1 MPKLSF
7 QQRVLTGFITTLIL
21 VFTGAIISY
30 NRIRDLQKDSLSVD
44 RTQEIIKF
52 TNQVFINIVQAESS
66 VRGLIATG
74 NSYYLD
80 DYNESLSKINPSV
93 DRLSSLLKEDPS
105 QRILADSLRYQVSQK
120 LYAMSKILW
129 AFNLKDFQKAQSDL
143 LADRTIN
150 KVQSIVDAI
159 NTKENALLT
168 ERRKI
173 SEANVEKSIL
183 LFFVGS
189 AVIMILFLV
198 LFQFIRLS
206 FKKRKIVEDSL
217 AESNFQLKKISEE
230 NELQN
235 WILKGNALMDEAM
248 RGQRNLKTLSNA
260 IIRSIGEY
268 SGARIGAL
276 YLFNENKNLQVAG
289 TYAFD
294 SNFASREIKLGE
306 GLVGQVAKNKD
317 AHILKDIPADYIKI
331 KTALGGCSP
340 KVLILQPVFFE
351 DEIIGV
357 VELGYIEMPEIATT
371 FIRRVVNNIGIV
383 INSVQTMN
391 RASRT
396 HAVLY

>member
-7 QQRVLTGFITTLIL
+7 QQQVLTGFITTLFL
-21 VFTGAIISY
+21 VFAGAIISY

-52 TNQVFINIVQAESS
+52 TNQVLINIVQAESS

-74 NSYYLD
+74 DSYYLD

-105 QRILADSLRYQVSQK
+105 QHILADSLKYQVSQK

-129 AFNLKDFQKAQSDL
+129 AFNLKDLQKAQSDL

-150 KVQSIVDAI
+150 KVRRLIDAI
-159 NTKENALLT
+159 NTQEHALLT
-168 ERRKI
+168 ERRKT
-173 SEANVEKSIL
+173 SEANVEQSIV
-183 LFFVGS
+183 LFFVGT
-189 AVIMILFLV
+189 AVIGMLFVV

-217 AESNFQLKKISEE
+217 AESNFQLQKISEE

-235 WILKGNALMDEAM
+235 WILKGNALLDEAM
-248 RGQRNLKTLSNA
+248 RGQRNLKSLANA
-260 IIRSIGEY
+260 VIGSIGEY

-276 YLFNENKNLQVAG
+276 YLFNEAKNLQVAG
-289 TYAFD
+289 TYAFH
-294 SNFASREIKLGE
+294 SNFARTEIKLGE
-306 GLVGQVAKNKD
+306 GLVGQVAKSKD

-331 KTALGGCSP
+331 KSALGGCSP
-340 KVLILQPVFFE
+340 KVLLLQPVFFE

-357 VELGYIEMPEIATT
+357 VELGYLEMPQIATI
-371 FIRRVVNNIGIV
+371 FINRVVNNIGIV
-383 INSVQTMN
+383 INSVQTIS
-391 RASRT
+391 RAVKPHT
-396 HAVLY
+396 VLY